1 MPQFRPEV
9 IMKKFVL
16 SICCLLL
23 FLMGAPVHAQTQ
35 DISGTWQGTL
45 HTPGRDLRLVLKISK
60 APDGKL
66 GAVMYSIDQGGQA
79 ITASSVS
86 LDGSSVKYAVAVI
99 NGSFEGTL
107 SADGSTIT
115 GKWTQGPQ
123 PLDLELGRATPDTAW
138 AIPAPP
144 KPMTATNP
152 SFDVATI
159 KLTDPNDR
167 GKLFTVSG
175 GGRQVITKGTTM
187 DDLISFAYGVHPKQL
202 VNAPDWFDKDRFDI
216 TGQPDAE
223 GVPNQNQMRI
233 MLQKLLVSRFG
244 LTFHKDTQDLSVYE
258 IVVGKDGPKLTPTA
272 IQNNLPGLR
281 FLSINPA
288 DLMVRNA
295 TMADFAG
302 LMQSAVLDKPVV
314 DHTGISGRYDFELK
328 WTPDQGQFE
337 TFGGIKSAPSDAP
350 DAPPD
355 LFTAIQQ
362 QTGLKINS
370 TKAPVEVMVIDKV
383 SQPSPN

>member
-1 MPQFRPEV
+1 
-9 IMKKFVL
+9 MKR
-16 SICCLLL
+16 IALLGCVALLAL
-23 FLMGAPVHAQTQ
+23 FAGSAVFAQAK
-35 DISGTWQGTL
+35 DITGQWQGTL
-45 HTPGRDLRLVLKISK
+45 HAPGRDLRTVVKVSK
-60 APDGKL
+60 AADGSL
-66 GAVMYSIDQGGQA
+66 QAVMYSIDQGAQA
-79 ITASSVS
+79 IRASSVS
-86 LDGSSVKYAVAVI
+86 MDGATVKYAVSVI

-107 SADGSTIT
+107 SADGNTID

-123 PLDLELGRATPDTAW
+123 SLDLTLVRTTPDTAW

-144 KPMTATNP
+144 EPMTATDP

-167 GKLFTVSG
+167 SKLFTVSG

-187 DDLISFAYGVHPKQL
+187 DDLISFAYGMHPKE
-202 VNAPDWFDKDRFDI
+202 VINAPDWFDKDRFDI

-244 LTFHKDTQDLSVYE
+244 LTFHKDTRDLSVYE
-258 IVVGKDGPKLTPTA
+258 IVAGKDGPKLTPTA
-272 IQNNLPGLR
+272 IQNNLPGLFFR
-281 FLSINPA
+281 SINPA